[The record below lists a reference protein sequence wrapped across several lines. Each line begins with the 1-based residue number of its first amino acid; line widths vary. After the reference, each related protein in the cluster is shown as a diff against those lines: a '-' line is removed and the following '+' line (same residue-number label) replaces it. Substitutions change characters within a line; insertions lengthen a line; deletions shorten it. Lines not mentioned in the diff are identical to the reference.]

1 VATTGLLGFNPYGK
15 GVAIDISSKPVNL
28 AIQLKQRDIAK
39 MDALDKYFMDY
50 ERSINPAGV
59 RNVDADVFVKK
70 LNNNK
75 AFYLQNRDKIL
86 NPTKYGYEAQSQY
99 MSNFKDMV
107 NLIDQSKQAAANEK
121 VVNERIYNAVQQGKS
136 LHDGILPLLDRQRL
150 SIVDPNYSVFDAN
163 QLQFDKPYD
172 EKQFNANVLGGLEFP
187 ERQFLV
193 DEVVDG
199 KKTGLKIK
207 TTERYLDDSNKN
219 AIQSAALNEY
229 VSNPN
234 TKRHFDDLM
243 KRPDMVKMVN
253 DKFKD
258 VYKQDI
264 KKPEDFVVGYA
275 LLQAPIGAKKTE
287 IPEEYLS
294 WREKNEITNA
304 QQNARSAALLSGMQG
319 FGSVQAV
326 IENAIG
332 DPFVDNNVIT
342 KLNFSPS
349 VANEFTEEREVPKN
363 AFEYDKMLAGS
374 KFDTKKVKVPYGIGI
389 DPKTGNIF
397 TAPQKLNKNGD
408 PIDRYDWKK
417 STPAT
422 EDVTSVIISKF
433 QGSKYKAGKLGAS
446 QPKSVS
452 KTSPKG
458 SSGIN
463 WNKK

>member
-1 VATTGLLGFNPYGK
+1 MASTGLLGFNPYGK
-15 GVAIDISSKPVNL
+15 GLAVDISSKPVNL

-70 LNNNK
+70 LNDNK

-121 VVNERIYNAVQQGKS
+121 VVNERIFNAVQQGKS
-136 LHDGILPLLDRQRL
+136 LHDGILPLLDKQRL
-150 SIVDPNYSVFDAN
+150 SVVDPNYSVFDAN

-172 EKQFNANVLGGLEFP
+172 EKQFYANVLGGLKFP
-187 ERQFLV
+187 EKQYYIDEEV
-193 DEVVDG
+193 DK
-199 KKTGLKIK
+199 KKTGLKIPV
-207 TTERYLDDSNKN
+207 TESYLDDSNKK

-229 VSNPN
+229 ASNPN

-264 KKPEDFVVGYA
+264 KNPEDFVVGYA
-275 LLQAPIGAKKTE
+275 LLQAPVGITKTE
-287 IPEEYLS
+287 KADEYLTWS
-294 WREKNEITNA
+294 QKNAITNA

-326 IENAIG
+326 IENATG
-332 DPFVDNNVIT
+332 KPFVDNDVIT

-349 VANEFTEEREVPKN
+349 VADEFVEEKVVPAN
-363 AFEYDKMLAGS
+363 TVEYEKFKAGAPY
-374 KFDTKKVKVPYGIGI
+374 KTKTVKVPYGIGL
-389 DPKTGNIF
+389 DKSTGNIF
-397 TAPQKLNKNGD
+397 IAPQKLNKNGD
-408 PIDRYDWKK
+408 PIDRYDWNKAT
-417 STPAT
+417 SAT

-433 QGSKYKAGKLGAS
+433 QGSKYKAGILGKSKL
-446 QPKSVS
+446 
-452 KTSPKG
+452 KG
-458 SSGIN
+458 SKFVNVPSGGF
-463 WNKK
+463 

>member
-1 VATTGLLGFNPYGK
+1 MASTGLLGFNPYGK

-172 EKQFNANVLGGLEFP
+172 EKQFNANVLGGLKFP
-187 ERQFLV
+187 EKQYYIDEEV
-193 DEVVDG
+193 DK
-199 KKTGLKIK
+199 KKTGLKIPV
-207 TTERYLDDSNKN
+207 TESYLDDSNKK
-219 AIQSAALNEY
+219 AIQSSALNEY
-229 VSNPN
+229 ASNPN

-275 LLQAPIGAKKTE
+275 LLQAPVGITKTGKADQ
-287 IPEEYLS
+287 YLTWS
-294 WREKNEITNA
+294 EKNAITNA
-304 QQNARSAALLSGMQG
+304 QQNDRSAALLSGMQG

-326 IENAIG
+326 IENATG
-332 DPFVDNNVIT
+332 KPFVDNDVIT

-349 VANEFTEEREVPKN
+349 VADEFVEEKVVPAN
-363 AFEYDKMLAGS
+363 TVEYEKFKAGAPY
-374 KFDTKKVKVPYGIGI
+374 KTKTVKVPYGIGL
-389 DPKTGNIF
+389 DKSTGNIWI
-397 TAPQKLNKNGD
+397 APQKLNKNGD
-408 PIDRYDWKK
+408 PIDRYDWPKAV
-417 STPAT
+417 SGT
-422 EDVTSVIISKF
+422 EDVNSVIINKF
-433 QGSKYKAGKLGAS
+433 QGSTRKANLLGKS
-446 QPKSVS
+446 KPKV
-452 KTSPKG
+452 
-458 SSGIN
+458 
-463 WNKK
+463 NKFVNLPEGGL

>member
-1 VATTGLLGFNPYGK
+1 MATTGLLGFNPYGK

-50 ERSINPAGV
+50 EKSINPAGV

-150 SIVDPNYSVFDAN
+150 SIVDPNYSVFDSN

-172 EKQFNANVLGGLEFP
+172 EKQFNANVLGGLKFP
-187 ERQFLV
+187 EKQYYIDEEV
-193 DEVVDG
+193 DK
-199 KKTGLKIK
+199 KKTGLKIPV
-207 TTERYLDDSNKN
+207 TESYLDDSNKK
-219 AIQSAALNEY
+219 AIQSSALNEY
-229 VSNPN
+229 ASNPN

-275 LLQAPIGAKKTE
+275 LLQAPVGITKTE
-287 IPEEYLS
+287 KADQYLTWS
-294 WREKNEITNA
+294 EKNAITNA

-332 DPFVDNNVIT
+332 DPFVDNDVIT

>member
-1 VATTGLLGFNPYGK
+1 
-15 GVAIDISSKPVNL
+15 
-28 AIQLKQRDIAK
+28 
-39 MDALDKYFMDY
+39 MDY

>member
-1 VATTGLLGFNPYGK
+1 MASTGLLGFNPYGK

-172 EKQFNANVLGGLEFP
+172 EKQFNANVLGGLKFP
-187 ERQFLV
+187 EKQYYIDEEV
-193 DEVVDG
+193 DK
-199 KKTGLKIK
+199 KKTGLKIPV
-207 TTERYLDDSNKN
+207 TESYLDDSNKK
-219 AIQSAALNEY
+219 AIQSSALNEY
-229 VSNPN
+229 ASNPN

-275 LLQAPIGAKKTE
+275 LLQAPVGITKTGKADQ
-287 IPEEYLS
+287 YLTWS
-294 WREKNEITNA
+294 EKNAITNA
-304 QQNARSAALLSGMQG
+304 QQNARSNKLAASMGG

-326 IENAIG
+326 IENATG
-332 DPFVDNNVIT
+332 KPFVDNDVIT

-349 VANEFTEEREVPKN
+349 VADEFVEEKVVPAN
-363 AFEYDKMLAGS
+363 TVEYE
-374 KFDTKKVKVPYGIGI
+374 KFKVGAPYKTKTVKVPYGIGL
-389 DPKTGNIF
+389 DKSTGNIWI
-397 TAPQKLNKNGD
+397 APQKLNKNGD
-408 PIDRYDWKK
+408 PIDRYDWPKAV
-417 STPAT
+417 SGT
-422 EDVTSVIISKF
+422 EDVTSIIINKF
-433 QGSKYKAGKLGAS
+433 QGSTRKANLLGKSG
-446 QPKSVS
+446 PKVN
-452 KTSPKG
+452 KFVNVPKG
-458 SSGIN
+458 GL
-463 WNKK
+463 

>member
-1 VATTGLLGFNPYGK
+1 MATTGLLGFNPYGK
-15 GVAIDISSKPVNL
+15 GLAIDISSKPTNL

-50 ERSINPAGV
+50 EKSINPAGV

-172 EKQFNANVLGGLEFP
+172 EKQFTTNVLGNIKFP
-187 ERQFLV
+187 EKETFV
-193 DEVVDG
+193 EEVIGG
-199 KKTGLKIK
+199 KKTGLKIPQ
-207 TTERYLDDSNKN
+207 TETYLNNNILN
-219 AIQSAALNEY
+219 AIESGALNEY
-229 VSNPN
+229 TTNPG
-234 TKRHFDDLM
+234 TKRHFDELM
-243 KRPDMVKMVN
+243 QKPQVFDAVANKY
-253 DKFKD
+253 KE
-258 VYKQDI
+258 VYGKEL
-264 KKPEDFVVGYA
+264 KTPENFVVGYA
-275 LLQAPIGAKKTE
+275 LLQAPVGVTKTGKAD
-287 IPEEYLS
+287 EYLS

-326 IENAIG
+326 IENATG
-332 DPFVDNNVIT
+332 KPFVDNDVIT

-349 VANEFTEEREVPKN
+349 VADEFVEEKVVPAN
-363 AFEYDKMLAGS
+363 TVEYEKFKAGAPY
-374 KFDTKKVKVPYGIGI
+374 KTKTVKVPYGIGL
-389 DPKTGNIF
+389 DKSTGNIWI
-397 TAPQKLNKNGD
+397 APQKLNKNGD
-408 PIDRYDWKK
+408 PIDRYDWPKAV
-417 STPAT
+417 SGT
-422 EDVTSVIISKF
+422 EDINSVIINKF
-433 QGSKYKAGKLGAS
+433 QGSTRKANLLGKSG
-446 QPKSVS
+446 PKVN
-452 KTSPKG
+452 KFVNLPKG
-458 SSGIN
+458 GL
-463 WNKK
+463 

>member
-1 VATTGLLGFNPYGK
+1 MASTGLLGFNPYGK

-50 ERSINPAGV
+50 EKSINPAGV

-172 EKQFNANVLGGLEFP
+172 EKQFTANVLGGLKFP
-187 ERQFLV
+187 EKEYYIDEEV
-193 DEVVDG
+193 DK
-199 KKTGLKIK
+199 KKTGLKIPI
-207 TTERYLDDSNKN
+207 TESYLDDSNKK

-229 VSNPN
+229 ASNPN

-264 KKPEDFVVGYA
+264 KNPEDFVVGYA
-275 LLQAPIGAKKTE
+275 LLQAPVGVTKRGKADQ
-287 IPEEYLS
+287 YLT
-294 WREKNEITNA
+294 WGEKNAITNA
-304 QQNARSAALLSGMQG
+304 QANARSNKLAASMDG

-332 DPFVDNNVIT
+332 EPFKDNDVIT

-349 VANEFTEEREVPKN
+349 VADQFVEEKVVPAN
-363 AFEYDKMLAGS
+363 TVEYE
-374 KFDTKKVKVPYGIGI
+374 KFKGGAPYKTKTVKVPYGIGL
-389 DPKTGNIF
+389 DKKTGNIWI
-397 TAPQKLNKNGD
+397 AKQKLNKNGD
-408 PIDRYDWKK
+408 PIDRYDWPKAV
-417 STPAT
+417 SGT
-422 EDVTSVIISKF
+422 EDVNSVIINKF
-433 QGSKYKAGKLGAS
+433 QGSTRKANLLGKS
-446 QPKSVS
+446 KPKV
-452 KTSPKG
+452 
-458 SSGIN
+458 
-463 WNKK
+463 NKFVNLPEGGL

>member
-15 GVAIDISSKPVNL
+15 GLAIDISSKPTNL

-50 ERSINPAGV
+50 EKSINPAGV

-150 SIVDPNYSVFDAN
+150 SIVDPNYSTFDAN

-172 EKQFNANVLGGLEFP
+172 EKQFNANVLGNIKFP
-187 ERQFLV
+187 EKETFV
-193 DEVVDG
+193 EEVIGG
-199 KKTGLKIK
+199 KKTGLKIPQ
-207 TTERYLDDSNKN
+207 TETYLNNNILK
-219 AIQSAALNEY
+219 AIESGALNEY
-229 VSNPN
+229 TTNPG
-234 TKRHFDDLM
+234 TKRHFDELM
-243 KRPDMVKMVN
+243 QKPQVFESVTNKY
-253 DKFKD
+253 KE
-258 VYKQDI
+258 VYGRELKT
-264 KKPEDFVVGYA
+264 PEDFVVGYA
-275 LLQAPIGAKKTE
+275 LLQAPVGITKTGKAD
-287 IPEEYLS
+287 EYLS

-326 IENAIG
+326 IENATG

-433 QGSKYKAGKLGAS
+433 QGSKYKAGILGKS
-446 QPKSVS
+446 GPKVN
-452 KTSPKG
+452 KFVNLPKG
-458 SSGIN
+458 GL
-463 WNKK
+463 

>member
-1 VATTGLLGFNPYGK
+1 MATTGLLGFNPYGK

-397 TAPQKLNKNGD
+397 IAPQKLNKNGN

>member
-1 VATTGLLGFNPYGK
+1 MASTGLLGFNPYGK

-172 EKQFNANVLGGLEFP
+172 EKQFNANVLGGLKFP
-187 ERQFLV
+187 EKQYYIDEEV
-193 DEVVDG
+193 DK
-199 KKTGLKIK
+199 KKTGLKIPV
-207 TTERYLDDSNKN
+207 TESYLDDSNKK

-229 VSNPN
+229 ASNPN

-275 LLQAPIGAKKTE
+275 LLQAPVGITKTGKADQ
-287 IPEEYLS
+287 YLTWS
-294 WREKNEITNA
+294 EKNAITNA
-304 QQNARSAALLSGMQG
+304 QQNDRSAALLSGMQG

-326 IENAIG
+326 IENATG
-332 DPFVDNNVIT
+332 KPFVDNDVIT

-349 VANEFTEEREVPKN
+349 VADEFVEEKVVPAN
-363 AFEYDKMLAGS
+363 TVEYEKFKAGAPY
-374 KFDTKKVKVPYGIGI
+374 KTKTVKVPYGIGL
-389 DPKTGNIF
+389 DKSTGNIWI
-397 TAPQKLNKNGD
+397 APQKLNKNGD
-408 PIDRYDWKK
+408 PIDRYDWPKAV
-417 STPAT
+417 SGT
-422 EDVTSVIISKF
+422 EDVNSVIINKF
-433 QGSKYKAGKLGAS
+433 QGSTRKANLLGKS
-446 QPKSVS
+446 KPKV
-452 KTSPKG
+452 
-458 SSGIN
+458 
-463 WNKK
+463 NKFVNLPEGGL

>member
-1 VATTGLLGFNPYGK
+1 MATTGLLGFNPYGK